1 MHNSL
6 LSLRDYIRQA
16 EEKKIAIGHFNISNL
31 EALWAIF
38 NAARAL
44 DLPVIIGLSE
54 GERDFVG
61 VRQAAALVKS
71 FREEFNYPIFLNADH
86 TYSFERVK
94 EVIDA
99 GYDAVIFDGAK
110 LSFEENVAVAK
121 KCVDYA
127 RSVNPEIIVEAE
139 LGYIGQSSK
148 ILDAIPEGAGTLES
162 LTTPEQAKEYVE
174 RTGID
179 LLAPA
184 VGNIHGM
191 LAVGHDPKL
200 DIARIKSVREAAGV
214 PLVLHGGSGT
224 SDEDF
229 KKAIEAG
236 ISIVHINTEIR
247 VAFRDAVKKSLQEN
261 PDEVAP
267 YRIMKGSVIEIQRVV
282 TERLKLFSNL

>member
-1 MHNSL
+1 MHNSPA
-6 LSLRDYIRQA
+6 SLRDCIKQA

-31 EALWAIF
+31 EALRAIF
-38 NAARAL
+38 NAAHAL
-44 DLPVIIGLSE
+44 ELPVIIGLSE

-61 VRQAAALVKS
+61 VRQAVALVKS
-71 FREEFNYPIFLNADH
+71 FKEEFNYPIFLNADH

-110 LSFEENVAVAK
+110 LSFEENIAIAK
-121 KCVDYA
+121 QCVDYA
-127 RSVNPEIIVEAE
+127 RSVNPEIIIEAE

-148 ILDAIPEGAGTLES
+148 ILDAIPEGVGTPES

-200 DIARIKSVREAAGV
+200 DIARIKSVREAAQV
-214 PLVLHGGSGT
+214 PLVLHGGSGI

-247 VAFRDAVKKSLQEN
+247 VAFRDAVKKSLQDY